1 MWEKPDSYKLHM
13 QSTKEHFSR
22 VRQYE
27 NQHPIKSKQV
37 FVRIYENWEQLGNLA
52 RKLNSNIADIVS
64 EEYNVPYPVVQDW
77 VQSVSIMKATGV

>member
-1 MWEKPDSYKLHM
+1 MWEKPDSYKIHI
-13 QSTKEHFSR
+13 QGVKQHFSY

-64 EEYNVPYPVVQDW
+64 EEYNVPYEVAQHIVGKE
-77 VQSVSIMKATGV
+77 V

>member
-1 MWEKPDSYKLHM
+1 MWEKPDSCKLHI
-13 QSTKEHFSR
+13 QGVKKHFSH

-37 FVRIYENWEQLGNLA
+37 FVRIYENWGQLGELA

-64 EEYNVPYPVVQDW
+64 EEYNVPYEVTQDW
-77 VQSVSIMKATGV
+77 VQSISIMKAIGV

>member
-1 MWEKPDSYKLHM
+1 MWSRADSYKLHM

-27 NQHPIKSKQV
+27 NRHPIKSKQV
-37 FVRIYENWEQLGNLA
+37 FVRIYENWEQLGKLA
-52 RKLNSNIADIVS
+52 RKLGSNIADLVS
-64 EEYNVPYPVVQDW
+64 EDYNVPYPVVQDW

>member
-1 MWEKPDSYKLHM
+1 MWSRTDSYKLHT

>member
-1 MWEKPDSYKLHM
+1 MWQPPDSYKLHI
-13 QSTKEHFSR
+13 QGVKQHFSH

-77 VQSVSIMKATGV
+77 VQFVSIMKATGV

>member
-1 MWEKPDSYKLHM
+1 MWEKPDSYKIHM
-13 QSTKEHFSR
+13 QSIKQHFSH

-37 FVRIYENWEQLGNLA
+37 FVRIYENWGQLGELA

>member
-1 MWEKPDSYKLHM
+1 MWEKPDSYKLHI
-13 QSTKEHFSR
+13 QGVKKHFSH

-37 FVRIYENWEQLGNLA
+37 FVRIYENWGQLGELA

-64 EEYNVPYPVVQDW
+64 EEYNVPYSVVQDW

>member
-1 MWEKPDSYKLHM
+1 MWSRIDSYKLHM
-13 QSTKEHFSR
+13 QSTKEHFSN

-37 FVRIYENWEQLGNLA
+37 FVRIYENWEQLCELA
-52 RKLNSNIADIVS
+52 RKLDSNIADLVS
-64 EEYNVPYPVVQDW
+64 EDYVVPYEVVQDW

>member
-1 MWEKPDSYKLHM
+1 MWEKPDSYKIHM
-13 QSTKEHFSR
+13 QSTKQHFSH

-37 FVRIYENWEQLGNLA
+37 FVRIYENWEQLGKLA

-64 EEYNVPYPVVQDW
+64 EEYNVPYPVVADW

>member
-1 MWEKPDSYKLHM
+1 MWSRADSYKIHM

-37 FVRIYENWEQLGNLA
+37 FVRIYENWEQLGKLA
-52 RKLNSNIADIVS
+52 RKLGSNIADLVS
-64 EEYNVPYPVVQDW
+64 EDYNVPYPVVVDW

>member
-1 MWEKPDSYKLHM
+1 MWQPPDSYKIHM
-13 QSTKEHFSR
+13 QSTNQHFLH

-27 NQHPIKSKQV
+27 DQHSIKSKQV
-37 FVRIYENWEQLGNLA
+37 FNRIYENWEQLCKLA
-52 RKLNSNIADIVS
+52 QALHSNIADIVS

>member
-1 MWEKPDSYKLHM
+1 MWEKPDSYKIHT
-13 QSTKEHFSR
+13 QNTKKHFSH

-27 NQHPIKSKQV
+27 DQHPIKSKQV
-37 FVRIYENWEQLGNLA
+37 FVRIYENWGQLCKLA

-64 EEYNVPYPVVQDW
+64 EEYNVPYEIAQDW

>member
-1 MWEKPDSYKLHM
+1 MWEKPDSCKLHI
-13 QSTKEHFSR
+13 QGVKQHFSR

-37 FVRIYENWEQLGNLA
+37 FNRIYENWEQLGKLA
-52 RKLNSNIADIVS
+52 RKLNSNIADLVS
-64 EEYNVPYPVVQDW
+64 KDYNVPYPVVVDW

>member
-1 MWEKPDSYKLHM
+1 MWEKPDSYKIHM
-13 QSTKEHFSR
+13 QNTKQHFLH

-37 FVRIYENWEQLGNLA
+37 FVRIYENWEQLGELA
-52 RKLNSNIADIVS
+52 QKLHSNIADIVS

>member
-1 MWEKPDSYKLHM
+1 MWEKPDSYKIHM
-13 QSTKEHFSR
+13 QSIKQHFSH

-64 EEYNVPYPVVQDW
+64 EEYNVPYPVVADW

>member
-1 MWEKPDSYKLHM
+1 MWQPPDSYKLHM

-37 FVRIYENWEQLGNLA
+37 FVRIYENWEQLGKLA
-52 RKLNSNIADIVS
+52 RKLGSNIADLVS
-64 EEYNVPYPVVQDW
+64 EDYNVPYPVVVDW

>member
-1 MWEKPDSYKLHM
+1 MWEKPDSYKIHM
-13 QSTKEHFSR
+13 QSTKQHFSH

-37 FVRIYENWEQLGNLA
+37 FVRIYENWEQLGKLA

>member
-1 MWEKPDSYKLHM
+1 MWQPPDSYKIHM
-13 QSTKEHFSR
+13 QNVKQHFSH

-64 EEYNVPYPVVQDW
+64 EEYNVPYSVTQDW
-77 VQSVSIMKATGV
+77 VQSVSIMKAIGV

>member
-1 MWEKPDSYKLHM
+1 MWEKPDSYKLHI
-13 QSTKEHFSR
+13 QNVKKHFSH

-37 FVRIYENWEQLGNLA
+37 FVRIYENWEQLGELA

>member
-1 MWEKPDSYKLHM
+1 MWEKPDSSKLHT
-13 QSTKEHFSR
+13 QGVKQHFSH

-64 EEYNVPYPVVQDW
+64 EEYNVPYSVAQDW
-77 VQSVSIMKATGV
+77 VQSVSIMKAIGV

>member
-1 MWEKPDSYKLHM
+1 MWETPDSYKIHM
-13 QSTKEHFSR
+13 RSIKQHFSH

-77 VQSVSIMKATGV
+77 VQSISMMKAIGV

>member
-1 MWEKPDSYKLHM
+1 MWEKPDSYKIHM
-13 QSTKEHFSR
+13 QSIKQHFSH

-27 NQHPIKSKQV
+27 NQYPIKSKQV

>member
-1 MWEKPDSYKLHM
+1 MWSRADSYKLHM

-37 FVRIYENWEQLGNLA
+37 FVRIYENWEQLGKLA
-52 RKLNSNIADIVS
+52 RKLGSNIADIVS

>member
-1 MWEKPDSYKLHM
+1 MWEKPDSYKIHM
-13 QSTKEHFSR
+13 QSIKQHFSH

>member
-1 MWEKPDSYKLHM
+1 M
-13 QSTKEHFSR
+13 QSTKQHFSH

-37 FVRIYENWEQLGNLA
+37 FVRIYENWEQLGKLA

-64 EEYNVPYPVVQDW
+64 EEYNVPYPVVADW

>member
-1 MWEKPDSYKLHM
+1 MWEKPDSGKIHI
-13 QSTKEHFSR
+13 QGVKQHFSR

-37 FVRIYENWEQLGNLA
+37 FVRIYENWEQLGKLA

-64 EEYNVPYPVVQDW
+64 DEYNVPYPVVVDW

>member
-1 MWEKPDSYKLHM
+1 M
-13 QSTKEHFSR
+13 QSIKQHFSH

-37 FVRIYENWEQLGNLA
+37 FVRIYENWGQLGELA

-64 EEYNVPYPVVQDW
+64 EEYNVSYSVAQDW

>member
-1 MWEKPDSYKLHM
+1 MWEKPDSYKLHI
-13 QSTKEHFSR
+13 QGVKQHFSH

-64 EEYNVPYPVVQDW
+64 EEYNVPYPVAQDW
-77 VQSVSIMKATGV
+77 VQSISIMKAIGV

>member
-1 MWEKPDSYKLHM
+1 MWEKPDSYKIHM
-13 QSTKEHFSR
+13 QSIKQHFSHI
-22 VRQYE
+22 RQYE

>member
-1 MWEKPDSYKLHM
+1 MWQPPDSYKIHT
-13 QSTKEHFSR
+13 QSTKQHFSH

-27 NQHPIKSKQV
+27 NQHPIKAKQV
-37 FVRIYENWEQLGNLA
+37 FVRIYENWGQLCRLA

-64 EEYNVPYPVVQDW
+64 EEYNVPYGVVQDW

>member
-1 MWEKPDSYKLHM
+1 MWQPPDSYKIHT
-13 QSTKEHFSR
+13 QGVKQHFSH

>member
-1 MWEKPDSYKLHM
+1 MWQPPDSYKIHT
-13 QSTKEHFSR
+13 QSVKQHFSY

-27 NQHPIKSKQV
+27 NQHPIKAKQV
-37 FVRIYENWEQLGNLA
+37 FVRIYENWGQLCKLA
-52 RKLNSNIADIVS
+52 QTLHSNIADIVS

>member
-1 MWEKPDSYKLHM
+1 MWEKPDSCKLHI
-13 QSTKEHFSR
+13 QGVKQHFSH

-37 FVRIYENWEQLGNLA
+37 FVRIYENWGQLCKLA
-52 RKLNSNIADIVS
+52 HTLHSNIADIVS